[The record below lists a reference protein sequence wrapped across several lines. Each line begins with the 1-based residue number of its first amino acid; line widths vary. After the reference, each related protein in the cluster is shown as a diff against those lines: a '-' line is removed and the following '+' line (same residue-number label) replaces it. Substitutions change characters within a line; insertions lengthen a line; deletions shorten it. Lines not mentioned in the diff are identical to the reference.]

1 MKDLK
6 YIKKFNESN
15 NFTKDKLVEIDNI
28 CKNYNI
34 IDYTINP
41 NGSIDVNRD
50 VYLYNKRLTKLSL
63 KFNKVN
69 GRFYCYDNNLT
80 SLEGSPIEVNGGF
93 DCSNNELT
101 SFEYA
106 PKIIRRSFYCS
117 DNNIKTFE
125 YFPSYVKGDFW
136 CDNNSIYEVWKLFGD
151 TTKIEL
157 LNDFDIFRDEDTDEP
172 AIVMDRL
179 NDFLLTI
186 DRDPVEKVD
195 GYKNI

>member
-1 MKDLK
+1 MRYLK
-6 YIKKFNESN
+6 LFES
-15 NFTKDKLVEIDNI
+15 FEDIDKI
-28 CKNYNI
+28 CREYKIRN
-34 IDYTINP
+34 YTINTD
-41 NGSIDVNRD
+41 GSIDVNRD
-50 VYLYNKRLTKLSL
+50 VYLYYKRLTKLQL

-69 GRFYCYDNNLT
+69 GNFYCNNNYLE
-80 SLEGSPIEVNGGF
+80 SLKGSPIEINGGF

-101 SFEYA
+101 SFEFS
-106 PKIIRRSFYCS
+106 PKIIRGEFDCGT
-117 DNNIKTFE
+117 NNIKTFE
-125 YFPSYVKGDFW
+125 YFPRFVKRYFW
-136 CDNNSIYEVWKLFGD
+136 CYGNPIYEVWQLFED

-186 DRDPVEKVD
+186 DRDPVEKVY

>member
-41 NGSIDVNRD
+41 NGSIDVNGT
-50 VYLYNKRLTKLSL
+50 VYLWNKKLAKLPL

-69 GRFYCYDNNLT
+69 GRFYCHDNYLT
-80 SLEGSPIEVNGGF
+80 SLEGAPVEVNGSF
-93 DCSNNELT
+93 WCHNNELT
-101 SFEYA
+101 SFEFS
-106 PKIIRRSFYCS
+106 PKIIRRDFYCDS
-117 DNNIKTFE
+117 NNIKTFE
-125 YFPSYVKGDFW
+125 HFPSYVKYDFY
-136 CDNNSIYEVWKLFGD
+136 CYGNPIYEVWKLFTD
-151 TTKIEL
+151 RSKIEL
-157 LNDFDIFRDEDTDEP
+157 LNDFDIFRDEDTEEP
-172 AIVMDRL
+172 IIIMDRL

-186 DRDPVEKVD
+186 GRKQVEKV
-195 GYKNI
+195 N

>member
-28 CKNYNI
+28 CKQYDIKN
-34 IDYTINP
+34 YTINDD
-41 NGSIDVNRD
+41 GSIDVNRD
-50 VYLYNKRLTKLSL
+50 VYLYDKRLTKLQL

-69 GRFYCYDNNLT
+69 GRFYCYYNNLT
-80 SLEGSPIEVNGGF
+80 TLEGSPIEVNGDF

-106 PKIIRRSFYCS
+106 PRIIRGGFSCS
-117 DNNIKTFE
+117 DNNIKSFE
-125 YFPSYVKGDFW
+125 YFPNYVKGDFW
-136 CDNNSIYEVWKLFGD
+136 CDKNPIFAVWELFGD

-172 AIVMDRL
+172 VIIMDRL

-186 DRDPVEKVD
+186 GKDPIKKVK